1 MASHALAQMLDEL
14 MGKDR
19 NLAPTEKRD
28 QVHWSDPD
36 VCKHFLVNFCPHELF
51 TNTRADLGPCT
62 KLHDEALRKEYTKS
76 SKLGKMGYE
85 DDFLRFLQGL
95 ISDVEKRIRRG
106 HQRLALNNSQGS
118 LSSNLNSLK
127 DDKIKMLTERIA
139 DLVQQA
145 EELGCEGKVEEAQGM
160 MKLCDQLEEERRDL
174 ENSKLQQQS
183 NEPEKTMEVCQVCG
197 ALLVVGDVQQR
208 IDEHLMGKQHAGYA
222 RIRAFVEDWK
232 QKKNQ
237 TDEEREARLKK
248 EREEREKEREKER
261 EERRQREKE
270 REKEREERERERE
283 EREKKRREE
292 REKERERERDRSRR
306 RRSRSRDRHR
316 RSRSRGRRSRS
327 RSRDRHRSHRR
338 RSRSTSR
345 SRTKDRDSRRSSRSK
360 EKSKER
366 RSRSR
371 DRRESRDRRSRS
383 KRSKSRE
390 RSDDRKSGDKRERSS
405 DRKSKEKEDESKDE
419 SDIKGTEMVNS
430 TNDDNEREEAQP
442 ENTDSQDAVPN
453 NTETQEDN

>member
-1 MASHALAQMLDEL
+1 MASHALSQMLDEL

-28 QVHWSDPD
+28 QVHWSDQD

-62 KLHDEALRKEYTKS
+62 KVHDEALRKEYNKS
-76 SKLGKMGYE
+76 SKMGKMGYE

-174 ENSKLQQQS
+174 ESSKLQQQS
-183 NEPEKTMEVCQVCG
+183 NEPEKTMEVCHVCG

-222 RIRAFVEDWK
+222 RIRAYVEDWK

-292 REKERERERDRSRR
+292 REKERERERSRR

-327 RSRDRHRSHRR
+327 KSKDRHRSHRR
-338 RSRSTSR
+338 RSRSKSR
-345 SRTKDRDSRRSSRSK
+345 SRTRDHDSRRRSRSK
-360 EKSKER
+360 ERSKD
-366 RSRSR
+366 RSSSSR
-371 DRRESRDRRSRS
+371 DRRQSRDRRSRS
-383 KRSKSRE
+383 KRSRSRD
-390 RSDDRKSGDKRERSS
+390 RSSDRKSSDKRERSS
-405 DRKSKEKEDESKDE
+405 DRKSKDQEESKKEGE
-419 SDIKGTEMVNS
+419 SKGTEENEVVNS
-430 TNDDNEREEAQP
+430 TTDAMEQDEAP
-442 ENTDSQDAVPN
+442 NENTDSQDAVSN
-453 NTETQEDN
+453 DIEAQDT

>member
-14 MGKDR
+14 MGRDR

-28 QVHWSDPD
+28 QVHWNDPE
-36 VCKHFLVNFCPHELF
+36 VCKHFLVEFCPHELF

-62 KLHDEALRKEYTKS
+62 KLHDEAFRKEYNKS
-76 SKLGKMGYE
+76 SKSGKMGYE

-160 MKLCDQLEEERRDL
+160 MKLCDQLEEERREL
-174 ENSKLQQQS
+174 ESSKLSQQS

-222 RIRAFVEDWK
+222 RIRAYVEDWK

-270 REKEREERERERE
+270 REKEREEREKERE
-283 EREKKRREE
+283 EREKRRREE
-292 REKERERERDRSRR
+292 REKEREREKDRSKR

-327 RSRDRHRSHRR
+327 KSRDRHRSHRR
-338 RSRSTSR
+338 RSRSSSR
-345 SRTKDRDSRRSSRSK
+345 SRTRDRDSRRRSRSK
-360 EKSKER
+360 ERSKDK
-366 RSRSR
+366 RSR
-371 DRRESRDRRSRS
+371 SRDRRSRS
-383 KRSKSRE
+383 KRSRSRD
-390 RSDDRKSGDKRERSS
+390 RSSDRKSSDKRERSS
-405 DRKSKEKEDESKDE
+405 DRKSKEKESESRNEDKN
-419 SDIKGTEMVNS
+419 KGNDRDKALPEANEETEGLSENANKENDA
-430 TNDDNEREEAQP
+430 TNDMEVQSN
-442 ENTDSQDAVPN
+442 
-453 NTETQEDN
+453 

>member
-76 SKLGKMGYE
+76 SKSGKMGYE

-174 ENSKLQQQS
+174 ESSKLQQQS

-208 IDEHLMGKQHAGYA
+208 IDEHLMGKQHAG
-222 RIRAFVEDWK
+222 
-232 QKKNQ
+232 
-237 TDEEREARLKK
+237 LC
-248 EREEREKEREKER
+248 
-261 EERRQREKE
+261 
-270 REKEREERERERE
+270 
-283 EREKKRREE
+283 
-292 REKERERERDRSRR
+292 
-306 RRSRSRDRHR
+306 
-316 RSRSRGRRSRS
+316 
-327 RSRDRHRSHRR
+327 
-338 RSRSTSR
+338 
-345 SRTKDRDSRRSSRSK
+345 
-360 EKSKER
+360 
-366 RSRSR
+366 
-371 DRRESRDRRSRS
+371 
-383 KRSKSRE
+383 
-390 RSDDRKSGDKRERSS
+390 
-405 DRKSKEKEDESKDE
+405 
-419 SDIKGTEMVNS
+419 
-430 TNDDNEREEAQP
+430 
-442 ENTDSQDAVPN
+442 
-453 NTETQEDN
+453 

>member
-1 MASHALAQMLDEL
+1 MASHALSQMLDEL
-14 MGKDR
+14 MGRDR

-28 QVHWSDPD
+28 QVHWNDSE

-62 KLHDEALRKEYTKS
+62 KMHDEALRKEYNKS
-76 SKLGKMGYE
+76 SKFGKMGYE

-160 MKLCDQLEEERRDL
+160 MKLCDQLEEERREL
-174 ENSKLQQQS
+174 ENSKLAQQS
-183 NEPEKTMEVCQVCG
+183 NEPEKTMEVCTVCG

-222 RIRAFVEDWK
+222 RIRAYVDDWK

-270 REKEREERERERE
+270 KEKEREERERERE
-283 EREKKRREE
+283 EREKRRREE
-292 REKERERERDRSRR
+292 REKEREKERSRR

-338 RSRSTSR
+338 RSRSNSR
-345 SRTKDRDSRRSSRSK
+345 SRTRDRDSK
-360 EKSKER
+360 R

-371 DRRESRDRRSRS
+371 DKSKDKRSRSRDGRESRDRRSRS
-383 KRSKSRE
+383 KRS
-390 RSDDRKSGDKRERSS
+390 RSQDRSSDRKSGDKREKSS
-405 DRKSKEKEDESKDE
+405 DRKSKEKDNDKRDEEEQKVVDE
-419 SDIKGTEMVNS
+419 VGNS
-430 TNDDNEREEAQP
+430 SNDANEQRSEAMS
-442 ENTDSQDAVPN
+442 ENADSQDAVANDREP
-453 NTETQEDN
+453 EDS

>member
-76 SKLGKMGYE
+76 SKSGKMGYE

-174 ENSKLQQQS
+174 ESSKLQQQS
-183 NEPEKTMEVCQVCG
+183 NEPEKTMEVSRRAMLG
-197 ALLVVGDVQQR
+197 SGPSSRTGNRKR
-208 IDEHLMGKQHAGYA
+208 IKLM
-222 RIRAFVEDWK
+222 
-232 QKKNQ
+232 
-237 TDEEREARLKK
+237 KK
-248 EREEREKEREKER
+248 ERPDLKRKGKKERRKEKKKEKKDDREKRKGKRKER
-261 EERRQREKE
+261 NVKEKGKNGKRKDERRGKKKE
-270 REKEREERERERE
+270 RGKEIAPGVEDHEAETGIV
-283 EREKKRREE
+283 
-292 REKERERERDRSRR
+292 DQGV
-306 RRSRSRDRHR
+306 
-316 RSRSRGRRSRS
+316 RGRRSRS

-338 RSRSTSR
+338 RSRSSSR

-405 DRKSKEKEDESKDE
+405 DRKSKEREEESKDE
-419 SDIKGTEMVNS
+419 SDNKGTEMVNS
-430 TNDDNEREEAQP
+430 TNDENEQEEAQP
-442 ENTDSQDAVPN
+442 ENTESQDAVPN
-453 NTETQEDN
+453 DTEAQEDN